1 MNTELG
7 QKGFLCGCAVELGC
21 NGGVVNTDR
30 VFV

>member
-7 QKGFLCGCAVELGC
+7 QKGFLCGCAAELGY